1 VIFDFCIIG
10 AGIVGLST
18 AMQLQQRFQHASIVL
33 LEKESAPALHQTG
46 RNSGVIHA
54 GVYYAPGSLKARF
67 CREGSARTM
76 AFCRENSI
84 PYEQCGKLIVATSNP
99 ELARLGDL
107 ETRARANGLEP
118 IRLDGE
124 QLAEREPDITGLGAL
139 LFRET
144 GIVDYGAVC
153 RGMASRF
160 ITAGGEIRFG
170 AVCTGFKEHP
180 GEVEIHTDGGTL
192 HARSVITCAGVQSDR
207 MARLAGLDIDFRIVP
222 FRGDYFRLRS
232 ERNAI
237 IRHLI
242 YPVPDPALPFL
253 GVHLTRM
260 IGGYVTVGPNAA
272 LSFAREGYGRLSL
285 NVVDSIDL
293 ATFPGFWRTIWNN
306 RASAVDELHSAFS
319 RRRYLALCQ
328 KYCPSLT
335 LEDLEPHP
343 SGIRAQ
349 AVKADGTLIHD
360 FLIVQ
365 TPRTTHVCNA
375 PSPAATAALP
385 IGAHIVDTVAEKLGR
400 SR

>member
-1 VIFDFCIIG
+1 
-10 AGIVGLST
+10 
-18 AMQLQQRFQHASIVL
+18 
-33 LEKESAPALHQTG
+33 
-46 RNSGVIHA
+46 
-54 GVYYAPGSLKARF
+54 
-67 CREGSARTM
+67 
-76 AFCRENSI
+76 
-84 PYEQCGKLIVATSNP
+84 
-99 ELARLGDL
+99 
-107 ETRARANGLEP
+107 
-118 IRLDGE
+118 
-124 QLAEREPDITGLGAL
+124 
-139 LFRET
+139 
-144 GIVDYGAVC
+144 
-153 RGMASRF
+153 MASRF

-385 IGAHIVDTVAEKLGR
+385 IGAHIVDTVAEKLEG

>member
-1 VIFDFCIIG
+1 MIFDFCIIG

-18 AMQLQQRFQHASIVL
+18 AMQLQQRFQHASIVV
-33 LEKESAPALHQTG
+33 LEKEAAPALHQTG

-67 CREGSARTM
+67 CREGSERTM

-84 PYEQCGKLIVATSNP
+84 PYEQCGKLIVATSRA

-118 IRLDGE
+118 LRLDGE
-124 QLAEREPDITGLGAL
+124 QLAEREPEISGLGAL
-139 LFRET
+139 LIRET

-153 RGMASRF
+153 RGIVERF
-160 ITAGGEIRFG
+160 TAAGGEIRFS
-170 AVCTGFKEHP
+170 AVCRGFKEHP
-180 GEVEIHTDGGTL
+180 GEVEIDTDGGTL
-192 HARSVITCAGVQSDR
+192 RARSVITCAGVQSDR
-207 MARLAGLDIDFRIVP
+207 MARQAGLDIDFRIVP

-260 IGGYVTVGPNAA
+260 IGGFVTVGPNAA
-272 LSFAREGYGRLSL
+272 LSFAREGYSRLSL
-285 NVVDSIDL
+285 NFADSIDL
-293 ATFPGFWRTIWNN
+293 ATFPGFWRAIWSN
-306 RASAVDELHSAFS
+306 RTSAVDELHSALS
-319 RRRYLALCQ
+319 RRRYLALCR

-335 LEDLEPHP
+335 LDDLEPYP

-349 AVKADGTLIHD
+349 AVKADGTLVHD

-365 TPRTTHVCNA
+365 TARTTHVCNA

-385 IGAHIVDTVAEKLGR
+385 IGAYIVDTVAEKLAHSG
-400 SR
+400 

>member
-1 VIFDFCIIG
+1 MIFDFCIIG

-18 AMQLQQRFQHASIVL
+18 AMQLQQRFRHASIVV
-33 LEKESAPALHQTG
+33 LEKERAPALHQTG

-67 CREGSARTM
+67 CREGSERTM

-84 PYEQCGKLIVATSNP
+84 PYDQCGKLVVATSGT
-99 ELARLGDL
+99 ELDRLADL
-107 ETRARANGLEP
+107 EVRARANGLQP
-118 IRLDGE
+118 LRLDGG
-124 QLAEREPDITGLGAL
+124 QLTEREPAITGLGAL

-144 GIVDYGAVC
+144 GIVDYAAVC
-153 RGMASRF
+153 RSIVEHIVG
-160 ITAGGEIRFG
+160 AGGEIRYG
-170 AVCTGFKEHP
+170 AACRGFKEHP
-180 GEVEIHTDGGTL
+180 GEVEINTDGGTL
-192 HARSVITCAGVQSDR
+192 RARSVIVCAGIQSDR
-207 MARLAGLDIDFRIVP
+207 LARLAGLDIDFRIVP

-260 IGGYVTVGPNAA
+260 IGGFVTVGPNAA
-272 LSFAREGYGRLSL
+272 LSFAREGYGRFSL
-285 NVVDSIDL
+285 NLADSVEL
-293 ATFPGFWRTIWNN
+293 ATFPGFWRTIWNH
-306 RASAVDELHSAFS
+306 RASAMDELHSAFS

-365 TPRTTHVCNA
+365 TARTTHVCNA

-385 IGAHIVDTVAEKLGR
+385 IGAHIVDTVAEKLAHA
-400 SR
+400 S